1 MSDAARNHKEVFAKI
16 SLRFYPR
23 SMDLTSI
30 TPGPE
35 ALRALSHPVR
45 LRILGLLRMDGPSTA
60 SALATRLGLNSGA
73 TSYHLRQL
81 AQHGFV
87 VDAEDRGNGRDRWWR
102 AAHQST
108 HVPTDDASPDAVTDR
123 DTNDAFMQAVAIVRT
138 EQLQQ
143 AVEERP
149 LLPAE
154 WRAASTF
161 SDWGLVLTPARAR
174 ELMRAMSAVVEGWE
188 EDDADTEG
196 AAPFVVALTTHPRP
210 GAVSAPPSERG
221 ADRD

>member
-1 MSDAARNHKEVFAKI
+1 MVELS
-16 SLRFYPR
+16 
-23 SMDLTSI
+23 SI

-45 LRILGLLRMDGPSTA
+45 LRILGLLRMDGASTA

-81 AQHGFV
+81 ARHGFV
-87 VDAEDRGNGRDRWWR
+87 VDAEGRGNGRDRWWR

-108 HVPTDDASPDAVTDR
+108 RVPTDDASPDAVTDR
-123 DTNDAFMQAVAIVRT
+123 DTNDAFLQAVAIVRT

-174 ELMRAMSAVVEGWE
+174 ELMEAMSAVVAGWE
-188 EDDADTEG
+188 EDETGEG

-210 GAVSAPPSERG
+210 GAVSAPPDERESDDG
-221 ADRD
+221 

>member
-1 MSDAARNHKEVFAKI
+1 ME
-16 SLRFYPR
+16 
-23 SMDLTSI
+23 LTSI

-45 LRILGLLRMDGPSTA
+45 LRILGLLRGEGPSTA
-60 SALATRLGLNSGA
+60 SALATRLGLNSGS

-87 VDAEDRGNGRDRWWR
+87 VDDAGRGNGRDRWWR
-102 AAHQST
+102 AAHQAT
-108 HVPTDDASPDAVTDR
+108 RVPLDDPDPAAVADR
-123 DTNDAFMQAVAIVRT
+123 DTQDAFLQSVAIVRT

-154 WRAASTF
+154 WRAASTM
-161 SDWGLVLTPARAR
+161 SDWGLTLTPDRARALVR
-174 ELMRAMSAVVEGWE
+174 AVTELVEGWE
-188 EDDADTEG
+188 EDGEATPG
-196 AAPFVVALTTHPRP
+196 AAPFMIAVTAHPRP
-210 GAVSAPPSERG
+210 GAVAAAPEGCSG
-221 ADRD
+221 D

>member
-1 MSDAARNHKEVFAKI
+1 
-16 SLRFYPR
+16 
-23 SMDLTSI
+23 MDLTTI

-45 LRILGLLRMDGPSTA
+45 LRLLGLLRMDGPSTA
-60 SALATRLGLNSGA
+60 SALAVRLGLNSGA

-87 VDAEDRGNGRDRWWR
+87 VDDAERGNGRDRWWS

-108 HVPTDDASPDAVTDR
+108 QVSTDDSSPDAVTDR
-123 DTNDAFMQAVAIVRT
+123 DTNDAFLQAVAIVRT

-149 LLPAE
+149 LLPAD
-154 WRAASTF
+154 WRAASTI
-161 SDWGLVLTPARAR
+161 SDWGLVLTPVRAR
-174 ELMRAMSAVVEGWE
+174 KLMEAMSAVVAGWE
-188 EDDADTEG
+188 EDETDTEG

-210 GAVSAPPSERG
+210 GAVSAPPSDRG
-221 ADRD
+221 ADGD

>member
-1 MSDAARNHKEVFAKI
+1 ME
-16 SLRFYPR
+16 
-23 SMDLTSI
+23 LTSI

-45 LRILGLLRMDGPSTA
+45 LRLLGMLRMDGPSTA
-60 SALATRLGLNSGA
+60 SALAVRLGLNSGA

-87 VDAEDRGNGRDRWWR
+87 VDAEGRGNGRDRWWR

-108 HVPTDDASPDAVTDR
+108 EVATDDAAPDAVTDR
-123 DTNDAFMQAVAIVRT
+123 DTNDAFLQAVAIVRT

-149 LLPAE
+149 LLPPE

-174 ELMRAMSAVVEGWE
+174 ELMEAMSAVVAGWE
-188 EDDADTEG
+188 EDEPDTEG

-210 GAVSAPPSERG
+210 GAVSVPPADGG
-221 ADRD
+221 ADDE

>member
-1 MSDAARNHKEVFAKI
+1 ME
-16 SLRFYPR
+16 
-23 SMDLTSI
+23 LTSI

-45 LRILGLLRMDGPSTA
+45 LRLLGMLRMDGPSTA

-87 VDAEDRGNGRDRWWR
+87 VDDEARGNGRERWWR
-102 AAHQST
+102 AAHQT
-108 HVPTDDASPDAVTDR
+108 TRVPTDDTAPDAVPDR
-123 DTNDAFMQAVAIVRT
+123 DTSDAFMQAVAIVRT
-138 EQLQQ
+138 EQLQR

-161 SDWGLVLTPARAR
+161 SDWGLRLTPTRAR
-174 ELMRAMSAVVEGWE
+174 ELVRAVSELIAGWE
-188 EDDADTEG
+188 EDAEDAEG
-196 AAPFVVALTTHPRP
+196 VGPFMIALTAHPRP
-210 GAVSAPPSERG
+210 GAVVQDDVATVPGEEQP
-221 ADRD
+221 